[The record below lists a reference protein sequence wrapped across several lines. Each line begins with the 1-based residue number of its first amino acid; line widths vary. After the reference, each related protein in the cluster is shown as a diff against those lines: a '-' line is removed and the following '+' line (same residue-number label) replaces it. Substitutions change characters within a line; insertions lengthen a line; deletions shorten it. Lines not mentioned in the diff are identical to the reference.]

1 MEDKLERVNKRLKD
15 ARDDLDKHLEKAQTE
30 EKRLQDKLHDI
41 DERKRQCAAA
51 NGDVDVSDDDLIE
64 INAGGKIIAARRG
77 VLCQLKGTKLE
88 ALFSGRWEQK
98 LQRDSSGRIFLDV
111 NPKAFQ
117 AIVDWLNVL
126 AISTE
131 EEHKKR
137 MPTVSEEYNHL
148 LKHQM
153 ALFVGGDFETKTMN
167 CLFGSN
173 SNLPNAANNNSAS
186 KGGGFSFGGKQPRE
200 GGSRMVAEII
210 GAIKEKWGTLKELEA
225 DISSLEES
233 FLKEEQFIETFV
245 GGEGET
251 SDIVT
256 LNVSGTIMATQRATL
271 QVIEDSV
278 LAQQFDN
285 TKWTEQSNRPNVMEW
300 TPDEVAQ
307 WVNSINDVPEEVS
320 QLFIEN
326 EIRGSELFAL
336 DKEGLKMLG
345 VKRVGTICLLSDA
358 ICALKRE
365 ANKDAVTL
373 IEHSPYCFGKILDYL
388 RLKRLHSINLLAEKP
403 ALPSFSEDKRAMFE
417 TVVRYYFPGES
428 SKLILNERK
437 SAPPSGFSFGGVE
450 LYPPSNGFGR
460 PSPLQAQGPR
470 PIFGHA
476 AAPAPSFAFG
486 IDPRGAVFD

>member
-1 MEDKLERVNKRLKD
+1 MEELERAAKRLKT
-15 ARDDLDKHLEKAQTE
+15 ARDELDEKIQKIDDEDQRLKDRMKQLE
-30 EKRLQDKLHDI
+30 EKKT
-41 DERKRQCAAA
+41 ECAAA

-77 VLCQLKGTKLE
+77 VLCQLKGTKFE

-98 LQRDSSGRIFLDV
+98 LQRDNSGRIFLDV

-137 MPTVSEEYNHL
+137 MPTVNEENNHL

-167 CLFGSN
+167 CLFGSS
-173 SNLPNAANNNSAS
+173 SNLPNAANKNSAS
-186 KGGGFSFGGKQPRE
+186 QGGGFSFGGKQPRE

-233 FLKEEQFIETFV
+233 FLKEEQFIETFG
-245 GGEGET
+245 GGERET

-460 PSPLQAQGPR
+460 PSPPQAQGPR
-470 PIFGHA
+470 PFFGHA